1 MRPIKRAAALSLGA
15 LLALSVTACG
25 GGTAETDDPQARI
38 QAAME
43 KLNAAES
50 MEATMTME
58 MDMTVMGQ
66 TMESDTIMEMV
77 CFTDPMKLKADMT
90 MDMGDLGSITMTMYA
105 QEEDG
110 QYTSYLYDGSSW
122 ISSVMDLGDLEQY
135 DAQQSMDL
143 YIQSGADYAH
153 QGTEEINGVTADKYT
168 GVIRGDALE
177 EVLAASGAG
186 DSMSATLGET
196 DLSQLYSDL
205 GDLSITVWVDSES
218 GYPVRCFMDMTAL
231 MDGMMDA
238 ALAIAAEEASD
249 GTNLDVGVAKLAFTI
264 DCSAY
269 NSAADF
275 DIPEE
280 ALAAAA

>member
-1 MRPIKRAAALSLGA
+1 MKLAKRTAALALGA
-15 LLALSVTACG
+15 LLALSAAGCG
-25 GGTAETDDPQARI
+25 GGTTSADDPQARI
-38 QAAME
+38 QAAAE
-43 KLNAAES
+43 KVNAAES
-50 MEATMTME
+50 MEAAMTME

-66 TMESDTIMEMV
+66 TMESDTVMEMV
-77 CFTDPMKLKADMT
+77 CFANPMKLKADMT
-90 MDMGDLGSITMTMYA
+90 MDMGDLGSITMTMYV
-105 QEEDG
+105 QEENG

-143 YIQSGADYAH
+143 YLQSGADYAH
-153 QGTEEINGVTADKYT
+153 QGTEEVNGVTADKYS

-186 DSMSATLGET
+186 DSMSATLGGT

-205 GDLSITVWVDSES
+205 GDLPITVWVDRES
-218 GYPVRCFMDMTAL
+218 GYPVRYTMDMTA
-231 MDGMMDA
+231 MMQGMLDTLA
-238 ALAIAAEEASD
+238 AGGD
-249 GTNLDVGVAKLAFTI
+249 GTDVAVTVEKMALTM

-275 DIPEE
+275 DIPAE
-280 ALAAAA
+280 ALAAS